1 MAARAYSTA
10 PVAEPPEDEM
20 GTRWNEFL
28 RCVDPKMTKNLG
40 YTWVMNP
47 VGGLSII
54 LCLWGSTPLNNRP
67 WFINPG

>member
-1 MAARAYSTA
+1 VAARAYSTA

-28 RCVDPKMTKNLG
+28 RCVDPKMTKNMG

-47 VGGLSII
+47 VGGLPFKYHIVPM
-54 LCLWGSTPLNNRP
+54 GEYPP
-67 WFINPG
+67 K